1 MKTKHLAVVA
11 LTLLGLLGCATPDT
25 KAPSSP
31 VAEAAPAAESAAQA
45 RAADAPLSESST
57 AQLRRFSRFQFASP
71 SDWRMGMVSDSAE
84 SGLVTSFSG
93 NALALLS
100 IAHNKAQHDVE
111 QALQEYLVIAAQI
124 YPRASSTPLTRFGRY
139 DNGVGR
145 TLVTQI
151 QAGTDGAVRR
161 MQVEL
166 YFVIVDGQIFR
177 LERMLPV
184 DAAPDLREQ
193 LQMVTDSLELR

>member
-1 MKTKHLAVVA
+1 
-11 LTLLGLLGCATPDT
+11 
-25 KAPSSP
+25 
-31 VAEAAPAAESAAQA
+31 
-45 RAADAPLSESST
+45 
-57 AQLRRFSRFQFASP
+57 
-71 SDWRMGMVSDSAE
+71 MVSDSADT
-84 SGLVTSFSG
+84 GLVTSFSV

-184 DAAPDLREQ
+184 DASADLREQ